1 MLPWKLI
8 LAFLICGCLWGTS
21 QNQSQKKKFW
31 KNFQNAQ
38 VKWERSNV
46 CLYLFII
53 GGVPLTRSK
62 CPSEKHL
69 HMLTNLLVLRAV
81 ELISGFQVDSHVHFI
96 CAHKQES
103 SCLLQLNEYEI
114 QRGKKLGVTISY
126 NNHRLFV
133 GNIPKN
139 RERLELYE
147 EFAKHARKLTSV
159 SQVVSGLWVC
169 QS

>member
-1 MLPWKLI
+1 MGNIPKSKSKEEI
-8 LAFLICGCLWGTS
+8 LEEFAKRTGKVRALKCLFVHLHYLEVFLWPG
-21 QNQSQKKKFW
+21 
-31 KNFQNAQ
+31 A
-38 VKWERSNV
+38 E
-46 CLYLFII
+46 
-53 GGVPLTRSK
+53 

-69 HMLTNLLVLRAV
+69 HMFTNLLVLRAV
-81 ELISGFQVDSHVHFI
+81 ELISGFQVDSHVHLI
-96 CAHKQES
+96 YAHIQES